1 MAFNKKKIYKQ
12 AVSLIAEK
20 ECLDIAELI
29 VFLPCSKQTFYSFF
43 PKDSDELDLFKEL
56 INENKIKA
64 CGFMKRKWMKSE
76 NPTLQVAAYKLMGKT
91 HEVHRLN
98 GTKQETTIKGDKDH
112 PIEFN
117 DEVSRNKLIAELTKE
132 LAGELQQETK

>member
-12 AVSLIAEK
+12 ALELIKEK

-29 VFLPCSKQTFYSFF
+29 AFLPCSKATFYIFF
-43 PKDSDELDLFKEL
+43 PKDSDELDLFKEM
-56 INENKIKA
+56 IDTYKTKA
-64 CGFMKRKWMKSE
+64 CGFMKRKWMNSE

-91 HEVHRLN
+91 QEVHRLN
-98 GTKQETTIKGDKDH
+98 GTKQETTLKGDKDH

-117 DEVSRNKLIAELTKE
+117 DEIGRNKLIAELTAE
-132 LAGELQQETK
+132 LGLTGIKQE